1 MTQKRFVEIR
11 WGSRYK
17 FGTSAEL
24 SADGKPVGP
33 ATIRDASL
41 SGAFVETS
49 ATFPLFTR
57 IAVRALSQ
65 PCEWLDACVVRSES
79 EGIAVRWLDPG
90 LRPISSLLPPRTK
103 AVARSPLDSRWGLA
117 T

>member
-17 FGTSAEL
+17 FGASAEL
-24 SADGKPVGP
+24 SADGMPAAA

-49 ATFPLFTR
+49 ASFPLFTR
-57 IAVRALSQ
+57 VAVRALSQ
-65 PCEWLDACVVRSES
+65 PGEWLDACVVRAEND
-79 EGIAVRWLDPG
+79 GIAVRWLDPG
-90 LRPISSLLPPRTK
+90 LRPISTLLPPRARTVTK
-103 AVARSPLDSRWGLA
+103 SPLDSRWCQA

>member
-17 FGTSAEL
+17 FGASAEL
-24 SADGKPVGP
+24 SAQGKAVGP

-41 SGAFVETS
+41 SGAFVETAAS
-49 ATFPLFTR
+49 FPLFTR

-65 PCEWLDACVVRSES
+65 PCEWLDACVVRNES
-79 EGIAVRWLDPG
+79 QGIAVRWLDPG
-90 LRPISSLLPPRTK
+90 LRPISSLLPPRSK
-103 AVARSPLDSRWGLA
+103 AGAKPAASSSWSLA